1 LTCIVSPNEV
11 DAKIALSLLT
21 ESGIHARAFGNLRD
35 LAAILDST
43 IGCVILVEDALI
55 SDDIPALREA
65 LERLP
70 AWFDLP
76 LIVAAHDVAFLGGI
90 FAEEFPNSG
99 NVTFLERPL
108 NFFTLVSAV
117 RVGLRAA
124 SRQWQVGELLAEKEN
139 AVKLRDEFL
148 AMLAHELRN
157 PLAPMVNAIYMM
169 RLIRL
174 EDPQIVNV
182 TDVLERQINHVK
194 RMVDDLMDVARLE
207 RSKLTLQKS
216 PADLNRVVSGAVD
229 SSLVTARARGQ
240 TINCQ
245 LHDRPLPVT
254 IDSVRVEQ
262 IVCNLINNAIK
273 FTPTAN
279 EILVKTSISEGF
291 ALIAVKDNGI
301 GFLPEKAES
310 LFTPFLQANPTI
322 ARSAGGLGIGLTI
335 VRRLAELH
343 GGSVHAS
350 SEGPGK
356 SACFVIQ
363 IPLATINLATVET
376 RGHSDYA
383 NAHRRIVVVE
393 DNSDIRE
400 TLRSVL
406 GLWGHDVFA
415 ADDGISGLEL
425 IQREQ
430 PDIALVDVGL
440 PALNGYEVAKAVK
453 AVLPK
458 IKLIAMTG
466 YGQPADK
473 LAAMDAG
480 FDHHLLKPVEPELLR
495 ELLARN

>member
-1 LTCIVSPNEV
+1 MTCIVSPNEV
-11 DAKIALSLLT
+11 DANLALTLLT
-21 ESGIHARAFGNLRD
+21 ESGIDARAFGNLRD
-35 LAAILDST
+35 LAAVLDST

-55 SDDIPALREA
+55 SDDIPELREA

-70 AWFDLP
+70 AWSDLP
-76 LIVAAHDVAFLGGI
+76 LIVVAHDVALLGGV
-90 FAEEFPNSG
+90 FTEAFPNSG

-108 NFFTLVSAV
+108 NFFTLISAV

-124 SRQWQVGELLAEKEN
+124 SRQRQVGDLLEEKEQ

-169 RLIRL
+169 RLMRL
-174 EDPQIVNV
+174 EDPQAVNI
-182 TDVLERQINHVK
+182 TDVLERQVHHVK

-207 RSKLTLQKS
+207 RSKLTLQKV
-216 PADLNRVVSGAVD
+216 PTDLNRVVSGAVD
-229 SSLVTARARGQ
+229 SCLVTARARGH

-245 LHDRPLPVT
+245 LHDHPLPVT
-254 IDSVRVEQ
+254 IDSVRIEQ

-291 ALIAVKDNGI
+291 ALITVKDNGI
-301 GFLPEKAES
+301 GFLPEKADS

-356 SACFVIQ
+356 GSCFVIR
-363 IPLATINLATVET
+363 IPLTTIDLATVEARVHLDYVNT
-376 RGHSDYA
+376 R
-383 NAHRRIVVVE
+383 RRIVVVE
-393 DNSDIRE
+393 DNADIRE
-400 TLRSVL
+400 TLHSIL

-415 ADDGISGLEL
+415 ADNGITGVQL

-440 PALNGYEVAKAVK
+440 PALSGYEVAKAVK

-473 LAAMDAG
+473 RAAMDAG

-495 ELLARN
+495 ELLAKN